1 MAYIEVRNV
10 SKTIK
15 GVPILQDIN
24 LAIEQGTITGFV
36 GANGSG
42 KTMFFRAL
50 LGFIK
55 TEGQITIAGQAV
67 KLNTELPVNTGT
79 IIETPGFIEN
89 FTGLENLQYLAA
101 IKNTTTKEQIISA
114 MKVFGLEQKANLK
127 VKKYSLGMRQKL
139 AIIQAFMEDQELL
152 VLDEPTNGLDDAAV
166 TLFQKQM
173 KALASEGKTIIIAS
187 HDKETIRTLADTIY
201 HVNDGK
207 ITKES

>member
-79 IIETPGFIEN
+79 IIETPGFIDN

>member
-1 MAYIEVRNV
+1 MNDGNI
-10 SKTIK
+10 S
-15 GVPILQDIN
+15 
-24 LAIEQGTITGFV
+24 
-36 GANGSG
+36 
-42 KTMFFRAL
+42 
-50 LGFIK
+50 
-55 TEGQITIAGQAV
+55 
-67 KLNTELPVNTGT
+67 
-79 IIETPGFIEN
+79 
-89 FTGLENLQYLAA
+89 
-101 IKNTTTKEQIISA
+101 IKNTTTKAQIISA

-173 KALASEGKTIIIAS
+173 KALASEGKTI
-187 HDKETIRTLADTIY
+187 RTLADTIY